1 MTPLRSIA
9 RQVHLYA
16 GLAAAPF
23 LLVIGATGAFLEFEY
38 PIDRWLNPGLSQVSP
53 GPSRVPLQVLLQE
66 VRAAFPE
73 YEVQSLDLSPY
84 SPAPELSY
92 AAQVMAGKDGPAA
105 TVYIDQYSGRIL
117 GMRQG
122 SGFAASVH
130 EFHTNLLLGDGGEA
144 AVMLVS
150 TLLVLLGASGLV
162 LWWPRK
168 LVRVDWTGSSQRLNF
183 TLHHALGIFCSL
195 SLLVFG
201 ATGFVVYWQGNWLL
215 PAANRALRI
224 VDEEPVLKG
233 AVAPAGAIAV
243 SLDQADAQA
252 RREVPGARTTR
263 ISLPAPGGAYKVWM
277 KYPEDQTPLGRTNL
291 LIDPYSG
298 KVLWCRT
305 SRSAAV
311 TTRYFRQ
318 WNREIHTGELLGWP
332 TRLLACLTALLLPGL
347 AVSGP
352 LIWWKRRR
360 RPALRTGNVSG
371 SKHP

>member
-23 LLVIGATGAFLEFEY
+23 LLLIGASGAFLEFEY
-38 PIDRWLNPGLSQVSP
+38 PIDRWLNPGLNQVSP
-53 GPSRVPLQVLLQE
+53 GPSRVPLQVLLEE
-66 VRAAFPE
+66 VRAALPA
-73 YEVQSLDLSPY
+73 YQIQSLDLSPY
-84 SPAPELSY
+84 SSAPQLAY
-92 AAQVMAGKDGPAA
+92 AAQATAGKDGPAA
-105 TVYIDQYSGRIL
+105 AVYVDQYSGRIL
-117 GMRQG
+117 GIRQG
-122 SGFAASVH
+122 SGFAAMVH
-130 EFHTNLLLGDGGEA
+130 EFHTNLLLGDRGEA
-144 AVMLVS
+144 VVMLVA

-168 LVRVDWTGSSQRLNF
+168 LYRVDWSGSPRRLNF

-201 ATGFVVYWQGNWLL
+201 ATGFIVYWQGAWLL
-215 PAANRALRI
+215 PAANRALHI
-224 VDEEPVLKG
+224 VDEEPVLKS
-233 AVAPAGAIAV
+233 ATAPADAAPL
-243 SLDQADAQA
+243 SLDEVDAQA
-252 RREVPGARTTR
+252 RLEVPGARTIR
-263 ISLPAPGGAYKVWM
+263 ISLPEPGAAYKVWM
-277 KYPEDQTPLGRTNL
+277 KYPEDRTPLGRTNL
-291 LIDPYSG
+291 LIDQYSG

-352 LIWWKRRR
+352 LIWWKRRQ
-360 RPALRTGNVSG
+360 RPAVRI
-371 SKHP
+371 